1 MRTVAIEISL
11 LLFFN
16 EYGVVWTAQFTL
28 FAANARIRL
37 HYFYFFNGIYRQH
50 FFRTKLCTN
59 ATPFATVGVN
69 L

>member
-28 FAANARIRL
+28 FAANAFGFVKN
-37 HYFYFFNGIYRQH
+37 FYFFNFIYFEY
-50 FFRTKLCTN
+50 FFGAKGY
-59 ATPFATVGVN
+59 ADAAAFAAFCFN
-69 L
+69 F